1 MLSLAAARLLT
12 KPTLLFAQQI
22 KVHFKIGT
30 MIVALHHDTL
40 SPLLLFVIYIQ
51 CSVLKQMLYSVS
63 PLERCLKINVTG
75 AQKVWRV
82 HYCHHFFFFKRVPQ
96 DSLSP
101 SAEIMEKSTILV
113 PIGGMHLRIFM
124 VVTFTCFPPS
134 QRRRKEVLKDSH
146 AAINYALFAVAN
158 NLIFS
163 LCLHAFLYQ
172 SSPLTQLVPFLVC
185 SWRPKA
191 NRTVQGWI
199 SSMQCF

>member
-1 MLSLAAARLLT
+1 MFCIKTNALLSLSFRKMLKNKCNRCT
-12 KPTLLFAQQI
+12 KGV
-22 KVHFKIGT
+22 K
-30 MIVALHHDTL
+30 
-40 SPLLLFVIYIQ
+40 SPLL
-51 CSVLKQMLYSVS
+51 
-63 PLERCLKINVTG
+63 PP
-75 AQKVWRV
+75 
-82 HYCHHFFFFKRVPQ
+82 FFFFKRVPQ

-124 VVTFTCFPPS
+124 VVMFTCFPPS

-158 NLIFS
+158 NLVFS